1 MCSPSPDKHVRHAS
15 AAHYTSA
22 MMYSTTKTPEKSGS
36 PGPSPDVIVS
46 ATEDS
51 LRRHIYQ
58 YAGRKPHY
66 VDNVAKNMTDL

>member
-1 MCSPSPDKHVRHAS
+1 
-15 AAHYTSA
+15 